1 MLNFFTRAL
10 IKRQLKHLP
19 EAEVDKLL
27 AVIEKNPDYFQNM
40 ATEIKAKMD
49 KGMSQEDAAKAVMAA
64 DGETVKKMFQ
74 GN

>member
-27 AVIEKNPDYFQNM
+27 AVIEKNPDYFQKM
-40 ATEIKAKMD
+40 ATEIKKKMD
-49 KGMSQEDAAKAVMAA
+49 SGMSQEEAAKAVMAA
-64 DGETVKKMFQ
+64 DGDTVKKMFA
-74 GN
+74 GE

>member
-27 AVIEKNPDYFQNM
+27 SVIEKNPDYFQTM
-40 ATEIKAKMD
+40 ATEIKKKMD
-49 KGMSQEDAAKAVMAA
+49 SGMSQEEAAKAVMSA
-64 DGETVKKMFQ
+64 DADTVKKMFA
-74 GN
+74 GE